1 LANARLRK
9 VLAAVLAVP
18 VLASV
23 YLAPL
28 ARRSTFLRPA
38 LVAAVGGLLT
48 VGSFNG
54 AREPLQPSPPSP
66 PRTAVTSSAFLSLP
80 RSQPAAPVAPT
91 ARAFPAAANHGV
103 RRSIRVDFSA
113 SMDRATVEAALTVL
127 PRSIVRITWTSD
139 GKSLQVTPVTA
150 WQPATRYTVTIGAAA
165 RDTTGTPLRGPVRA
179 TFLTRARA
187 TAAMAISG
195 STGIAPLLTTGLELR
210 FSRPVTVASV
220 AAALR
225 VAPAARGSLRPVQ
238 GSRVVASRF
247 TWRPSAPLRPGTRYT
262 FSLSGSV
269 RDSDGVMIASGG
281 RVATRTP
288 SRPTLVRHRPAADA
302 RNVDP
307 NALIS
312 VRFGQPMARRATE
325 RAFAISGLRAQQEG
339 SFRWA
344 ERDTVLVYDPARPLQ
359 SGRVYQVSISGSASS
374 ARGVPLGTNPAQA
387 VLVYRFRIAGPQP
400 QSQAALRVAT
410 RRSVARDAAE
420 VAASGSAGPA
430 TSPPPPVAAP
440 ASSAGAPWLRVEQYV
455 LRLIN
460 CIRTGGRLRSDGS
473 CAGYGSG
480 RYSAYLRPLSLHAGI
495 SARVAR
501 PYAKYLAVRGA
512 CNHFL
517 DGDPGDRLRRAGYT
531 SYRWG
536 ENLGCRSGDPYRAV
550 LGSHLYFQS
559 EQPYNGGHWRNL
571 KNAKYTTVGIGVW
584 VSNGNV
590 RVITDFYDP

>member
-48 VGSFNG
+48 VGSYDS
-54 AREPLQPSPPSP
+54 APAPLQPSPP
-66 PRTAVTSSAFLSLP
+66 RAILTSSAALVLP
-80 RSQPAAPVAPT
+80 RSEPARALAPT
-91 ARAFPAAANHGV
+91 AMASTALANHGV
-103 RRSIRVDFSA
+103 RRSVRVDFSA
-113 SMDRATVEAALTVL
+113 SMDRASVEAAVTVL
-127 PRSIVRITWTSD
+127 PRSRVRMTWTSD
-139 GKSLQVTPVTA
+139 AKSLQVAPLTT

-165 RDTTGTPLRGPVRA
+165 RDTAGTPLRRSVRV
-179 TFLTRARA
+179 TFLTRPRT
-187 TAAMAISG
+187 TAAMAISRSAG
-195 STGIAPLLTTGLELR
+195 NSPLLATALDLR

-225 VAPAARGSLRPVQ
+225 VTPAARGSLRALQ
-238 GSRVVASRF
+238 ESALVASRL

-269 RDSDGVMIASGG
+269 RDSDGVTIVSGG
-281 RVATRTP
+281 TLATRTP
-288 SRPTLVRHRPAADA
+288 SRPTVVRHRPAADA

-325 RAFAISGLRAQQEG
+325 RAFAISGLRAQREG

-344 ERDTVLVYDPARPLQ
+344 EGDTVLVYDPARPLQ
-359 SGRVYQVSISGSASS
+359 RGRVYQVSVNGSASS
-374 ARGVPLGTNPAQA
+374 ARGVPLGARPADA
-387 VLVYRFRIAGPQP
+387 VLVYRFRIAGPP
-400 QSQAALRVAT
+400 SQMPAALRAAA
-410 RRSVARDAAE
+410 RRAVSRDTARAE
-420 VAASGSAGPA
+420 VAATGSASRA
-430 TSPPPPVAAP
+430 VAPPPPVAGP
-440 ASSAGAPWLRVEQYV
+440 TSSAGAPWLRVEQYV
-455 LRLIN
+455 LRLVN

-531 SYRWG
+531 SYRWA

-590 RVITDFYDP
+590 RVITNFYDP